1 MGQGVGVG
9 GEMSSRQAGKP
20 KFQAQGEGNG
30 VEGHGQA
37 EWGTHPLSPPFL
49 PHASQAPGP
58 GAPCS
63 PEEADH
69 TQPPHP
75 TLGEFG
81 VPIAFA
87 AECSLL
93 GLRSCQIH
101 LRSGLVLL
109 QDN

>member
-1 MGQGVGVG
+1 MGRGVGGG

-30 VEGHGQA
+30 VEGHGQV

-49 PHASQAPGP
+49 PHARQAPGP

-63 PEEADH
+63 PERADH
-69 TQPPHP
+69 TQPPRP
-75 TLGEFG
+75 TPGEFG

-87 AECSLL
+87 AELSLL
-93 GLRSCQIH
+93 GLGSCQIH

-109 QDN
+109 QDK